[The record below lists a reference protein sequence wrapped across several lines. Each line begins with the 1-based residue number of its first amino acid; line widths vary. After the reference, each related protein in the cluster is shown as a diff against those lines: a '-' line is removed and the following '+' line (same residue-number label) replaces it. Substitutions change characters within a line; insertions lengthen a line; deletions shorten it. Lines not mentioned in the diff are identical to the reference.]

1 MTLLQDKAFMVV
13 QWFGVSDE
21 FYHELSMAFSVLP
34 NSHLLKKVQKKL
46 NEMVEIEAILL
57 PHRGTFRPF
66 RSMLAAALSVKVSTC
81 TYIIIITIAICL
93 DV

>member
-1 MTLLQDKAFMVV
+1 M
-13 QWFGVSDE
+13 SDE

-34 NSHLLKKVQKKL
+34 NSHLLKVRKKL

-57 PHRGTFRPF
+57 PHRGTFCPF

-81 TYIIIITIAICL
+81 TYIFITIAICL